1 MRLRDIMPKSL
12 FGRSLIIL
20 GLPIILLQIILTYFF
35 FERHWQDVGRRLI
48 LSVAGEIAHISNQI
62 NQVYQEPQKINKIY
76 VTDMTILVLVFN
88 TRLLRHCL
96 IILKLDLKKQ
106 D

>member
-20 GLPIILLQIILTYFF
+20 GLPIILLQIVLTYFF

-76 VTDMTILVLVFN
+76 VNGYDHFGASFQYSPSKTLPNNIKQ
-88 TRLLRHCL
+88 H
-96 IILKLDLKKQ
+96 KKT
-106 D
+106 